1 MQSAGTAP
9 RPCSPLPGGELSSR
23 IMPRK
28 KPKLIV
34 AAHRVA
40 EARRIVA
47 EQHQLIAKL
56 KAFGRPTLD
65 AERTLQMYVGS
76 LKHLEDYERK
86 IRMEDK
92 AKTGE
97 TKKDRRFRRG
107 TPRSAD

>member
-1 MQSAGTAP
+1 
-9 RPCSPLPGGELSSR
+9 
-23 IMPRK
+23 MPRK

-47 EQHQLIAKL
+47 EQHQIIAKFQ
-56 KAFGRPTLD
+56 AFGHATLD

-107 TPRSAD
+107 TSRSAD

>member
-1 MQSAGTAP
+1 
-9 RPCSPLPGGELSSR
+9 
-23 IMPRK
+23 MPRK

-34 AAHRVA
+34 AADRVA

-47 EQHQLIAKL
+47 EQRQLVAKL
-56 KAFGRPTLD
+56 KAFGRSTLD

-92 AKTGE
+92 AKTRE

-107 TPRSAD
+107 PRRSAD